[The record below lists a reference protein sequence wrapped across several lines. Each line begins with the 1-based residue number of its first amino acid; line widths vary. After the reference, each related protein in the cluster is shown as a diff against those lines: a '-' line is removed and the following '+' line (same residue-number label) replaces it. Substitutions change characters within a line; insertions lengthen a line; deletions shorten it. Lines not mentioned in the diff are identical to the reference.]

1 MKRKKAASRAGKIE
15 NRIFICLA
23 SLWVLVDLIPLYL
36 VVSWVFS
43 DSSRNLLRTFYP
55 NSFSGAIRNIGY
67 VIANCNILEA
77 TKDTFI
83 YTLLAIAIMLV
94 TVSLAAYEFRFYDFP
109 FKKLMF
115 AIVMISMMMPFVMYV
130 IPLYRFVYSIGLTD
144 TYLGVAVAFM
154 VSPLSVLILMQFSE
168 DIPLE
173 LIEAARIDGAGHF
186 QIYARIVLPLM
197 RNGLIVASILL
208 FLKTWGSYLWPKLI
222 SAKTVTAMSA
232 TIGNLIGPNFYV
244 DARIKVA
251 GMLIAMLPPLIV
263 YLIFQKKVIAG
274 IAMSGIKG

>member
-1 MKRKKAASRAGKIE
+1 MKDKNTALRADRLEHG
-15 NRIFICLA
+15 IFIALA
-23 SLWVLVDLIPLYL
+23 GLWVLVDLIPLYL
-36 VVSWVFS
+36 IVSWVFS
-43 DSSRNLLRTFYP
+43 DSTRNLLRTFYP
-55 NSFSGAIRNIGY
+55 NSFSGALHNIGY

-77 TKDTFI
+77 TKDTMI

-94 TVSLAAYEFRFYDFP
+94 TASLAAYEFKFFDFP
-109 FKKLMF
+109 FKKVLF
-115 AIVMISMMMPFVMYV
+115 SIVMISMMMPFVMYV
-130 IPLYRFVYSIGLTD
+130 IPLYRFVYSLGLAD

-154 VSPLSVLILMQFSE
+154 VSPLSVFILIQFSD
-168 DIPLE
+168 DIPKE

-186 QIYARIVLPLM
+186 QIYARVVLPLM
-197 RNGLIVASILL
+197 RNGLIVSSILL

-251 GMLIAMLPPLIV
+251 GMMIAMLPPLII
-263 YLIFQKKVIAG
+263 YLIFQKKVITG
-274 IAMSGIKG
+274 IAMSGLKG